1 MLSSS
6 IKIENTAI
14 AKKER
19 LSKSPTKSHTCT
31 IGDVNDINYTG
42 LFLLGTTMIAI
53 VSLPS
58 RQKNDKYY
66 KVTYIPTPYLR
77 YSELGCY
84 TLDMSKFFR

>member
-1 MLSSS
+1 MNKSTSYNIQRTRAPSHKSSKMLSSS

-42 LFLLGTTMIAI
+42 LVLLGTTMIAI

-58 RQKNDKYY
+58 RQKNDKY
-66 KVTYIPTPYLR
+66 LR
-77 YSELGCY
+77 
-84 TLDMSKFFR
+84 DI